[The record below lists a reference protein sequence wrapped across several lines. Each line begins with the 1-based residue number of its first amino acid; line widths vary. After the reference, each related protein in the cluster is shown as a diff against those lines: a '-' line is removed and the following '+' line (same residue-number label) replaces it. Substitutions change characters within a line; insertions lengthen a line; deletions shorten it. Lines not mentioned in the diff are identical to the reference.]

1 MLERKIFKDIKE
13 AKEGEQYMYIALFED
28 ADYDLLYPLTY
39 MRPAYALRIGVY
51 TLIDR
56 ATKTS
61 DKVFLY
67 MRDYLTKYFEWRMKH
82 EGCSNV
88 YINKEVD
95 DETLFINGK
104 VVFDEKFEELLSKLK
119 EKKGDYIV
127 LKEGDIVAIKASSN
141 LAKEISQYF
150 MKPVSSEVY
159 EAIKEKVEK
168 IEIPDITLARFP
180 WDIIKVNSEMV
191 AKDLKEFVGKEWES
205 GVDVTIIGDKKNAYI
220 GKNVEIEP
228 YVVIE
233 ARTGPVYIGDNT
245 KVQAGARIEGPTY
258 IGKDTIIVGGAQI
271 REGSNIGDVCRVGG
285 EFEESVMH
293 GFSNKYHAGFI
304 GHAYVCE
311 WVNIGAMTT
320 NSDLKNTYGTVRLT
334 IRGQKIDTGMKKV
347 GCFIGDM
354 AKTAIGAY
362 IYTGKRIGLASQVH
376 GYITSDVPSFTFYAK
391 SLGGVL
397 VELYVDSVIETQRRM
412 KARRKQPLPPE
423 EAELIRKLFEIT
435 APEREK
441 AGVKKGK
448 ISL

>member
-1 MLERKIFKDIKE
+1 
-13 AKEGEQYMYIALFED
+13 MYIALFED
-28 ADYDLLYPLTY
+28 TDYDFLYPLTH

-51 TLIDR
+51 SLIDR
-56 ATKTS
+56 VTKLAE

-67 MRDYLTKYFEWRMKH
+67 MRDYLIKYFEWRLNH
-82 EGCSNV
+82 EGYKNI

-95 DETLFINGK
+95 EETLFINGK
-104 VVFDEKFEELLSKLK
+104 IVFDENFEKLLSSLK
-119 EKKGDYIV
+119 ERKGNYIV
-127 LKEGDIVAIKASSN
+127 YKDNEVVALKASSD
-141 LAKEISQYF
+141 LARELSEYF
-150 MKPVSSEVY
+150 TKPVSPEVF
-159 EAIKEKVEK
+159 EAVKEKVEK
-168 IEIPDITLARFP
+168 IEAPDIKLVRFP
-180 WDIIKVNSEMV
+180 WDVIKVNSEMI
-191 AKDLKEFVGKEWES
+191 ARDLKAYYGKEWETS
-205 GVDVTIIGDKKNAYI
+205 ADVKIIGDPKNVYI
-220 GKNVEIEP
+220 GKDVEIEP

-233 ARTGPVYIGDNT
+233 ARTGPVYIGDGT

-258 IGKDTIIVGGAQI
+258 IGKDTIIVGGAQV

-354 AKTAIGAY
+354 AKTSIGAY
-362 IYTGKRIGLASQVH
+362 IYTGKRIGIASQIH

-397 VELYVDSVIETQRRM
+397 VELYIDSVIETQRRM

-423 EAELIRKLFEIT
+423 EAELIRKLFELT

-441 AGVKKGK
+441 AGVKKGR